1 MAFLDQFEEIEE
13 DKKRDEEDNSIEL
26 KDYVKDVVNK
36 ELSSVNALEIMK
48 LTKMKLLE
56 IEIEKQLLREEKEK
70 TLKELKEYKEKTDT
84 IMLERIKITE
94 EYKKNIEIEAKKFDE
109 KIEKM
114 RSLDEKFIERLNQER
129 VLSNIVTQVSSSVKE
144 EVNKIENKIDEVGTI
159 VDSYFDRVGITIRN
173 LRIYIVVIAI
183 VIFLVVVH
191 DILMFS
197 KIKKETNENYNMVNG
212 IYKMLKGDVKY
223 WYSELDEKMYI
234 SKVEEI
240 EKFKK
245 EEKEKMEKQK
255 INENKKSF
263 NTL

>member
-1 MAFLDQFEEIEE
+1 MAFLDKFEEIEE
-13 DKKRDEEDNSIEL
+13 DEKRDEEDNSIEL

-56 IEIEKQLLREEKEK
+56 IELEKQLLREEKKK
-70 TLKELKEYKEKTDT
+70 TLKELKEYKEKIDA
-84 IMLERIKITE
+84 IMLENIKITE
-94 EYKKNIEIEAKKFDE
+94 EYRKNIEIEAKKIDE
-109 KIEKM
+109 KIEKI
-114 RSLDEKFIERLNQER
+114 RSLDEKFIEQLNQER
-129 VLSNIVTQVSSSVKE
+129 VLKNIISQVSSAVKE
-144 EVNKIENKIDEVGTI
+144 EVNKIENKMDEVGTI
-159 VDSYFDRVGITIRN
+159 VDSYFDRVGVTIRN
-173 LRIYIVVIAI
+173 LRTYIVIIVVALFLVIA
-183 VIFLVVVH
+183 H

-212 IYKMLKGDVKY
+212 IYQMLKGDVKY
-223 WYSELDEKMYI
+223 WYSEVDEKRYI

-255 INENKKSF
+255 INENKKSKK
-263 NTL
+263 